1 MDSEGRKPIRLTW
14 AEWQTQ
20 RAAKRE
26 ALAQKGLSE
35 PCRRSTAKPATMA
48 AAPARVASHRTS
60 SPASAR

>member
-14 AEWQTQ
+14 SEWQTQ

-26 ALAQKGLSE
+26 ALARKGLSE
-35 PCRRSTAKPATMA
+35 PCRRSTAKPAAMA
-48 AAPARVASHRTS
+48 ALARAASRRTS

>member
-26 ALAQKGLSE
+26 ALARKGLSE
-35 PCRRSTAKPATMA
+35 PCRRSTAKPAAMA
-48 AAPARVASHRTS
+48 APLARAPGHRTS
-60 SPASAR
+60 FPASAR